1 MSVTASWPL
10 PRLVSAI
17 ARAGWDELAGR
28 RGGGY
33 RAVLRALAD
42 LLPERSAVGLVT
54 APQIADA
61 AGITER
67 WARHILTGLEEAG
80 VIAWTRGTI
89 VDGRPQPSLIK
100 VSKKVLAALV
110 HRSRSTKDARLAAR
124 AAETSKRIR
133 ETLRM
138 RTLYRSQRRRPAQ
151 AASPAPR
158 AELSATLP
166 PFRGGSRGPE
176 GPALPLTDTGQT
188 VPGTQLGKVRNVG
201 SRSARLRSAIGHL
214 REQSGDPEPATR
226 PAVTP

>member
-1 MSVTASWPL
+1 MTVTASWPL

-42 LLPERSAVGLVT
+42 LLPDRSAVGLVT

-80 VIAWTRGTI
+80 VIVWTRGTI
-89 VDGRPQPSLIK
+89 IDGRPQPSLIK
-100 VSKKVLAALV
+100 VSKRTLADLV
-110 HRSRSTKDARLAAR
+110 RRSRRSGDDRLAAR

-151 AASPAPR
+151 PAASAPR
-158 AELSATLP
+158 AELNAPLP

-176 GPALPLTDTGQT
+176 GPTLPLTDTGQT
-188 VPGTQLGKVRNVG
+188 IPGTQIGKVRNVG
-201 SRSARLRSAIGHL
+201 SRAARLRSAIGQL
-214 REQSGDPEPATR
+214 REQSADDETVTR

>member
-1 MSVTASWPL
+1 MDKIDRKILQVL
-10 PRLVSAI
+10 QDN
-17 ARAGWDELAGR
+17 ARASLQDI
-28 RGGGY
+28 
-33 RAVLRALAD
+33 
-42 LLPERSAVGLVT
+42 SH
-54 APQIADA
+54 A
-61 AGITER
+61 AGLSATPC
-67 WARHILTGLEEAG
+67 WARIKKMEEAG

-100 VSKKVLAALV
+100 VSMKVLAALV

>member
-80 VIAWTRGTI
+80 VIVWTRGTI

-110 HRSRSTKDARLAAR
+110 QRSRSTKDARLAAR

-166 PFRGGSRGPE
+166 PFRGGSRVPE
-176 GPALPLTDTGQT
+176 GTALPLTDTGQT

-201 SRSARLRSAIGHL
+201 SRSARLRSAIGQL

>member
-80 VIAWTRGTI
+80 VIVWTRGTI
-89 VDGRPQPSLIK
+89 VEGRPQPSLIK

-110 HRSRSTKDARLAAR
+110 QRSRSTKDARLAAR

-166 PFRGGSRGPE
+166 PFRGGSRVPE
-176 GPALPLTDTGQT
+176 GTALPLTDTGQT

-201 SRSARLRSAIGHL
+201 SRSARLQLRIRQL

>member
-110 HRSRSTKDARLAAR
+110 QRSRSTKDARLAAR

-138 RTLYRSQRRRPAQ
+138 RTLYRSQRRRPAP

-201 SRSARLRSAIGHL
+201 SRSARLRSAIGQL

>member
-80 VIAWTRGTI
+80 VIVWTRGTI
-89 VDGRPQPSLIK
+89 VEGRPQPSLIK

-110 HRSRSTKDARLAAR
+110 QRSRSTKDARLAAR

-166 PFRGGSRGPE
+166 PFRGGSRVPE
-176 GPALPLTDTGQT
+176 GTALPLTDTGQT

-201 SRSARLRSAIGHL
+201 SRSARLQLRIRQL

-226 PAVTP
+226 PAVTL

>member
-89 VDGRPQPSLIK
+89 VEGRPQPSLIK

-133 ETLRM
+133 ETLRQA
-138 RTLYRSQRRRPAQ
+138 TLARRPAPRPVEP
-151 AASPAPR
+151 PAPIPVRSRPAPAR
-158 AELSATLP
+158 AELSAALP
-166 PFRGGSRGPE
+166 PNGE
-176 GPALPLTDTGQT
+176 GPGVVTSPGSVSPEQIATHRAALRAALAGGRT
-188 VPGTQLGKVRNVG
+188 
-201 SRSARLRSAIGHL
+201 A
-214 REQSGDPEPATR
+214 
-226 PAVTP
+226 

>member
-80 VIAWTRGTI
+80 VIVWTRGTI
-89 VDGRPQPSLIK
+89 VEGRPQPSLIK

-166 PFRGGSRGPE
+166 PFRGGSRVPE
-176 GPALPLTDTGQT
+176 GTALPLTDTGQT

-201 SRSARLRSAIGHL
+201 SRSARLQLRIRQL

-226 PAVTP
+226 PAVTL